1 MNIYE
6 CLRTRRTVR
15 EFKPDPVSDE
25 SLAKLLSAARWSP
38 SSRNQQP
45 WRFIVIRERDTLASL
60 GEAASSGG
68 FLARAPL
75 AIAIVMENAD
85 QPEME
90 AGRAL
95 QQMELVAWSEGMGTC
110 FVTLSDDQRESI
122 ADLLC
127 IPGDLELITVLP
139 FGYRREDFQ
148 GQGIPRKPLSQ
159 LVHVERFGNPFPE
172 DEAIAADRS
181 S

>member
-1 MNIYE
+1 MDIYE
-6 CLRTRRTVR
+6 ALRTRRTVR
-15 EFKPDPVSDE
+15 EFKPDPVTDE

-45 WRFIVIRERDTLASL
+45 WRFIVIRDRDTLVKM
-60 GEAASSGG
+60 GETAGSGG

-85 QPEME
+85 QPLMD

-110 FVTLSDDQRESI
+110 YVTLTDDQRATISNV
-122 ADLLC
+122 LG
-127 IPGDLELITVLP
+127 IPEGPFLVTVIP
-139 FGYRREDFQ
+139 FGYRRDDFQ
-148 GQGIPRKPLSQ
+148 GRGVPRKPVSE
-159 LVHVERFGNPFPE
+159 LVHSEKYGNSFTG
-172 DEAIAADRS
+172 
-181 S
+181 

>member
-15 EFKPDPVSDE
+15 EFKPDSVSEE

-45 WRFIVIRERDTLASL
+45 WRFVVIRDRDTLASL
-60 GEAASSGG
+60 GETASSGG

-75 AIAIVMENAD
+75 AIAIVMEDAD
-85 QPEME
+85 QPEMD

-110 FVTLSDDQRESI
+110 FVTLSDDQRECI
-122 ADLLC
+122 ADLLG
-127 IPGDLELITVLP
+127 IPRGLELITVLP
-139 FGYRREDFQ
+139 FGYRHEAFR

-159 LVHVERFGNPFPE
+159 LVHVERYGNPFPGQ
-172 DEAIAADRS
+172 EAAAEDRS

>member
-1 MNIYE
+1 MNVYE

-15 EFKPDPVSDE
+15 EFKPDPVSNE

-45 WRFIVIRERDTLASL
+45 WRLVVVRDRDTLAKL
-60 GEAASSGG
+60 GETASTGG

-85 QPEME
+85 QPQMD

-95 QQMELVAWSEGMGTC
+95 QQMELIAWSEGMGTC
-110 FVTLSDDQRESI
+110 FVTLTDDQRESI
-122 ADLLC
+122 ASLLG
-127 IPGDLELITVLP
+127 IPQGLELITVLP
-139 FGYRREDFQ
+139 FGYRRDDFR
-148 GQGIPRKPLSQ
+148 GRGVARKRMSE
-159 LVHVERFGNPFPE
+159 LVHAERYGDP
-172 DEAIAADRS
+172 S
-181 S
+181 QG